1 MSEYRFSLAAPGD
14 VAELRNLV
22 DELRAAIERSVAGYG
37 KVISRP
43 ADVDDGSF
51 SQDILVRSQ
60 QGQLEVAV
68 LCGKQR
74 GKAEVS
80 VSSAAT
86 HVTSSLP
93 LVLALALGFVADKTP
108 ELLPILR
115 GLRVTLGAVVGLVVG
130 FLLVAALGALGIFKA
145 KVDPALEKNV
155 QSAVRKVME
164 ARGARSLT

>member
-1 MSEYRFSLAAPGD
+1 MTEYQFSLAAPGD

-22 DELRAAIERSVAGYG
+22 DELRAALERSVAGYG

-43 ADVDDGSF
+43 ADVDEGEF

-60 QGQLEVAV
+60 RGQLEVAV
-68 LCGKQR
+68 LCAKER

-80 VSSAAT
+80 VSSAT
-86 HVTSSLP
+86 TQVTAYLP
-93 LVLALALGFVADKTP
+93 IGLALVVGFVADKTP

-130 FLLVAALGALGIFKA
+130 FLLVALIGAFGVFKA

-155 QSAVRKVME
+155 QSAVREVMR
-164 ARGARSLT
+164 ARGSRSPT